1 MRIGIVGCGGVAGE
15 HLAAYAK
22 EDVDIVGLA
31 DCDKEVAQ
39 KKAAGIKSKP
49 EVVNDY
55 KELIDSIAPEAIS
68 ICTPPVTHEE
78 IAVYALERGIH
89 VLCEKPM
96 AYDEQAAHH
105 MRVAAGRSTA
115 IFMPAFRH
123 RFLPPLIRLKEM
135 IQAGHLGEVVLFN
148 NIFCRAA
155 FHMETKWF
163 TKKAVAGGGS
173 LMDTNSHSIDFFRFL
188 IGEVVDQKAVMHR
201 HFKSTD
207 VEDTAIMIVKAENG
221 AVGSLQS
228 SFVAGSPHAFI
239 DIIGTKGRAYYSY
252 IEPEKILYR
261 ALGDDD
267 WTVEKVELRT
277 GFEEEIHHFIGAVK
291 GENTLSCTIEDGVR
305 AMEIISAAYRSSC

>member
-15 HLAAYAK
+15 HLTAYAK

-31 DCDKEVAQ
+31 DYDKAVAQ
-39 KKAAGIKSKP
+39 EKAGGIKGKP
-49 EVVNDY
+49 KVFSDY
-55 KELIDSIAPEAIS
+55 KEMIDSIAPEAIS
-68 ICTPPVTHEE
+68 ICTPPVVHEE
-78 IAVYALERGIH
+78 VAVYALERGIH

-96 AYDEQAAHH
+96 AYDEHAAHR
-105 MRVAAGRSTA
+105 MLAAARRSTA
-115 IFMPAFRH
+115 VFMPAFRH
-123 RFLPPLIRLKEM
+123 RFLPPLVRLKEM
-135 IQAGHLGEVVLFN
+135 VQTGRLGEVVLFN
-148 NIFCRAA
+148 NIFCRPA
-155 FHMETKWF
+155 FHMEAKWF

-221 AVGSLQS
+221 TVGSLQS

-239 DIIGTKGRAYYSY
+239 DIIGTSGRAYYSY
-252 IEPEKILYR
+252 IEPEKVLYR
-261 ALGDDD
+261 ALGDED
-267 WTVEKVELRT
+267 WTVETVELHT